1 MSTCISTHG
10 EYSEHA
16 PLDDDFC
23 CSWCGVF
30 NEDAAVD
37 SRVATE
43 RDALLAK
50 FEALAD
56 RLATYDCTDAP
67 DDVPLFVD
75 VPDDYEAGV
84 HATAHDIRNLIKEA
98 RA

>member
-23 CSWCGVF
+23 CSWCGAF

-37 SRVATE
+37 TRVAAE
-43 RDALLAK
+43 RDALLAM
-50 FEALAD
+50 FEALVEFWEQEWSPTD
-56 RLATYDCTDAP
+56 SGWVESCTRD
-67 DDVPLFVD
+67 L
-75 VPDDYEAGV
+75 
-84 HATAHDIRNLIKEA
+84 RNVIKEA